1 MTDHGGCWWRQDR
14 GGDGDGDRDFRMMMD
29 GGFARVTNLTVT

>member
-14 GGDGDGDRDFRMMMD
+14 GGDGDRDFRMMMD